1 MWRSAINWVFPNNDK
16 IPLIEY
22 CLYIPIKLHLS
33 PIVLTLKFGLMLNF
47 ALQLRK
53 TLTTT
58 VLQSFMVLL
67 FSALVFSCKKGDP
80 GPTGPAGT
88 AGSAGPAGSNG
99 TNGTNGANG
108 ATGPQGP
115 AGTANV
121 IYSNWFTA
129 SPWIKDTVFD
139 VYRFNYTKPTADIT
153 QKILDSG
160 TVITFGKLAGYNTLI
175 WPTGQV
181 SQMPIVLSYRFSPG
195 GITYTDTW
203 SALATVGNLK
213 IRFVNDQNYYGSIAT
228 SHQFRY
234 VIIPGGKSISTTAV
248 APNVRTAQGK
258 TMDVSEFNAGV
269 QDVAKNYT
277 HMSYVEICDKLGIP
291 Q

>member
-1 MWRSAINWVFPNNDK
+1 MKSARSISARTF
-16 IPLIEY
+16 L
-22 CLYIPIKLHLS
+22 C
-33 PIVLTLKFGLMLNF
+33 F
-47 ALQLRK
+47 
-53 TLTTT
+53 
-58 VLQSFMVLL
+58 VLL
-67 FSALVFSCKKGDP
+67 VIILPATMTSCKKGD
-80 GPTGPAGT
+80 T
-88 AGSAGPAGSNG
+88 
-99 TNGTNGANG
+99 
-108 ATGPQGP
+108 GP

-121 IYSNWFTA
+121 IYSGWFTA
-129 SPWIKDTVFD
+129 SPWAKDTVFD
-139 VYRFNYTKPTADIT
+139 VYGFNYTQTAPGIT
-153 QKILDSG
+153 QNILDSG
-160 TVITFGKLAGYNTLI
+160 AVLIFGKLAGYNPLI

-181 SQMPIVLSYRFSPG
+181 GQLPIVINYKFSSG

-203 SALATVGNLK
+203 SGTASLGKVK
-213 IRFVNDQNYYGSIAT
+213 IRFVDDQNYYGSIAT